1 MEPSVLVG
9 QVACLTAA
17 FCWAFSV
24 GLFRRPVA
32 DYGARAVNLGK
43 SCIAT
48 VLLGVTSLV
57 LGQWPELLRVPLPAL
72 LLVMASGIVGMSFGD
87 TALFAAVQRLGVH
100 RTLLLQTLAPMFTAI
115 LAYAF
120 YGERLG
126 PKQGLGAMVIPIGV
140 IVVIGPRWRR
150 RGAGRHPELP
160 ATKVPVAEVP
170 KVASTAGPAAFSGAG
185 VFLAVL
191 AALGQGSGV
200 VLAKA
205 GMEEMPV
212 LLASFVRLTAAVAG
226 LVVVLTLGRR
236 LRSAAQVLAPA
247 GLRRLAGP
255 AFLGTYVAI
264 LLMMLGISWAPA
276 SVAAVLLATMPVFGL
291 FVDSWMEGTPI
302 TVRGLVGT
310 GVAVAGVAILSLG
323 A

>member
-1 MEPSVLVG
+1 MEPSVLAG

-48 VLLGVTSLV
+48 VLLGLTSLA
-57 LGQWPELLRVPLPAL
+57 LGQWPELLRVPVPAL
-72 LLVMASGIVGMSFGD
+72 LLVVASGVVGMSFGD

-100 RTLLLQTLAPMFTAI
+100 RTLLLQTLAPVFTAI

-126 PKQGLGAMVIPIGV
+126 PRQGLGALVILVGV
-140 IVVIGPRWRR
+140 VVVIDPRWRR
-150 RGAGRHPELP
+150 RPVGSSAAPDAEL
-160 ATKVPVAEVP
+160 AVAEVP
-170 KVASTAGPAAFSGAG
+170 EVTSAAVPAAFSGAG
-185 VFLAVL
+185 VVLAVL

-212 LLASFVRLTAAVAG
+212 LLASFVRLTAAAAG
-226 LVVVLTLGRR
+226 LVIVLTLSRR
-236 LRSAAQVLAPA
+236 LRSASKVLAPA
-247 GLRRLAGP
+247 GLRRLVGP

-264 LLMMLGISWAPA
+264 LLMMLGIAWAPA
-276 SVAAVLLATMPVFGL
+276 SLAAVLLATTPVFGL

-302 TVRGLVGT
+302 TLRGLVGT
-310 GVAVAGVAILSLG
+310 AVAVAGVAILSLPG
-323 A
+323 